1 MCGCVFSNCNILSKR
16 NNKNIM
22 MITQIYHRMMKIN
35 WMCPKGSP
43 NCQNAPTIATVLS
56 VEGSPRHDPRLTS
69 KSKWVGEP
77 G

>member
-43 NCQNAPTIATVLS
+43 NCQNTPTIATVLS
-56 VEGSPRHDPRLTS
+56 VEGSPRQGPRLTS
-69 KSKWVGEP
+69 KSKWAGEP
-77 G
+77 D